1 MKTSKKFLSLF
12 LALVMIITSCSV
24 GLTAFAADGNK
35 TDTNNNYWSSGT
47 DAEAAFDS
55 LNNLVDA
62 YIPQLLQIDSI
73 KKLLENKLGMTV
85 TDTTTISD
93 VVAGAS
99 PLLLGLLGGTSADK
113 ATIRKD
119 SSPMADIY
127 YSYLDEDGS
136 VMDFYSLYSFCESNL
151 NSSNSELK
159 EYCNTTYEKLQTLLG
174 VYKTARQ
181 DYQSKYNASGD
192 ACNSDKYVD
201 AVFDQL
207 GEDFESWTY
216 EGIKNVDIDGT
227 PLSEVKD
234 PDCDFFLNYFSALF
248 SAVGSDVK
256 VENLAD
262 FFYYAYTEEGYLA
275 FYNETLLPL
284 AKMGGATVS
293 KDDIALNS
301 ANDKFYNEE
310 TKGVLVYTGLY
321 TLDEINSMAI
331 TDEQI
336 EKFVADA
343 VANQYNRDQFISYLN
358 SSDCAFS
365 KPVAKYINAM
375 VGASRND
382 GQMMKWLNLARDNDI
397 EGVKSFTYTRGTTKF
412 EENNFTFLEQANYMY
427 PSELIRMN
435 VGSNYDVSSDAYE
448 AVDVQAIYVLFNE
461 YFTSVKPTTSKYQY
475 HYSDYAVPDDLI
487 VEATNDTLDSLLAQ
501 YLAPGSL
508 VAGLVDVNELIAAF
522 TDTDITLYSDDGTG
536 ALNDLWL
543 NLYNQPVE
551 TIFKL
556 LPTVT
561 VVLEEV
567 VMPLLFNGDDDFVYI
582 DLGNLL
588 LTHPDADVTLYP
600 YSQEAGS
607 DIGIGDLSFDLNKV
621 VPAVLHWLVGDESTA
636 YDLVGHYEGDVYDNN
651 VPVFTNIFVA
661 DKALYNAKI
670 GTYNVEKPGLSRTIY
685 KALAGDEKDSSK
697 LKNYK
702 SVAIGLDE
710 AVTELATFAMDA
722 VDEYLAEHS
731 NDLRYYGKTEEEA
744 EVTQRGLNNIFVA
757 LPQIID
763 TIGQNFIKKYNIDS
777 DWTYTYNGKI
787 TTVSKEF
794 KDGTVEQ
801 LQNNTLQA
809 FKDTATS
816 GDPSQVLNVFVNI
829 LIGNWLN
836 GALDIVN
843 DVFSD
848 ENNDITS
855 KLPLVQ
861 GLLAALGGFGETS
874 VITDVVNGLFQLKRS
889 DTASFTL
896 EERSETGFVGFSNE
910 SGFYLLSNIQFDKD
924 GEARG
929 LVPVILSLI
938 NNKST
943 SNDYKFGNAVKSSS
957 PTLASSKKS
966 AAGTDYS
973 KLLTSENTAAAQTLI
988 DTIDELLSSLLS
1000 NTSLNGF
1007 DWDSTDNI
1015 LSSIATFASAYFGAE
1030 NTNAIVKLL
1039 NNYLYFVVGENKATT
1054 SKNGKIGT
1062 SPTSSGDVDAK
1073 KVYTSANLSNL
1084 VIQTYS
1090 LIENLVDYLFYNS
1103 DTGLLTSR
1111 DPNMLI
1117 ADALYGIISPDA
1129 VAVRLS
1135 DDYSKTADIL
1145 LKKDNANWNSFKV
1158 QITQANNTKGTWSKD
1173 YLKFGFKNGDKT
1185 AFYDALGESLNGIA
1199 AIVGVILTDTYTNS
1213 SKTSNWYSEIIYP
1226 VLNSVATATG
1236 ATGVMSPK
1244 AFNKATDSQK
1254 LIKGILTPIS
1264 SILDQIYDAPL
1275 TFVLNLVKGL
1285 AGVLQ
1290 DSYVKK
1296 IVNGA
1301 IDPINYLLDGV
1312 VGIVNYISPTL
1323 AKVVE
1328 NALDGGISV
1337 TLPKKNIVMSL
1348 INSLV
1353 GSVIT
1358 LPNINWNKLATA
1370 KSPAEVLLLVY
1381 GYVVD
1386 VILDSELIQTLL
1398 DKYVPQ
1404 LTTIIKNLSATEILD
1419 ILNEV
1424 LAVVQ
1429 SPTEVYWTFS
1439 QYAAK
1444 LMNKF
1449 YYPTG
1454 VTASEADDAV
1464 DQLDDLVAN
1473 VFPLLQGLGVAD
1485 IDGLKSLVNDNLYTN
1500 EILTTLATSVY
1511 GAIESSSSV
1520 SSVLS
1525 QLGMDL
1531 STTGIA
1537 AYLMDSS
1544 YGKTFSSAA
1553 STLKKAKSWKSV
1565 KSLNWG
1571 FTNGSAKAQT
1581 GFVNGLAAILRP
1593 INNILSIFLAEG
1605 EFDLSSPSNKK
1616 LSKDDIVK
1624 LVKTLELDTT
1634 KLNLGS
1640 GEYGCTLKIFIKKGV
1655 LNITVQSNVKT
1666 ANKKNNVVNVFKV
1679 DLPSIVKDLL
1689 NSDIE
1694 TSGIGIGTN
1703 GYESAIIPLLEAFM
1717 CDGVKT
1723 YKQYQSDYNKAK
1735 DNLLIDIINPVL
1747 DFVGDVCDKPFDT
1760 ITKVLPNVAYFIDSN
1775 GLAQAVSNLLAPITA
1790 ENGLIGIL
1798 DNHGLNV
1805 DDLIESI
1812 VGKDLGTLVT
1822 DALGLKVDLNLELT
1836 HLEKCNIQD
1845 IVLPLVKKLLKSA
1858 KVNIT
1863 IPDFTFE
1870 EIASHGT
1877 IKTVKSAA
1885 KNSDGKYTTK
1895 QVEADQGEVLVAVLR
1910 YVSDLLI
1917 KNASSLKSLLC
1928 NIDAIKKNS
1937 TIANIIKSVFNQ
1949 IGSASKDDIVLAV
1962 FYLLT
1967 EDATDKFFDYT
1978 DFKYDDSYEFS
1989 FGNMDEDF
1997 CRQLA
2002 PMLDGLV
2009 SGLLESKGGL
2019 NGLISGLIYK
2029 DDIISSIATGLYG
2042 AVEGVKINDSIG
2054 SLTSLLAKTDIDFST
2069 SNVASLLTDKAY
2081 GTQYTAAASVIKS
2094 AGSWSKVNKD
2104 DLKWG
2109 VTDRDSFMNALCAVL
2124 RPLYG
2129 VLDVILNDASL
2140 NLFDLIKLPGS
2151 DGYSSTIV
2159 PLLEAFGVYNVKTQ
2173 YQYREDIFEAYDNIL
2188 LDIINPLWD
2197 KVEDILN
2204 APIEMIADI
2213 LPNLSLFFANDGLL
2227 QIVENLLTPIS
2238 ALLDALKPIVDVND
2252 ILVAAG
2258 LDIPKVLKEKVGI
2271 SISKFDIY
2279 DLSGTLAPLVGA
2291 DNVVSFLNDILGI
2304 IKISGNSLGIE
2315 LPDIDW
2321 FKLASHGDFVLN
2333 ATSQAATFGSRISVT
2348 ADQDETLIAV
2358 LRFLIDTIN
2367 YKGNYDAIVNLIGGL
2382 LGNVSDSVSQVIDQ
2396 VLGMLQ
2402 GDSDTVI
2409 EKLVDLLQSFA

>member
-24 GLTAFAADGNK
+24 GFTAFAADGNK
-35 TDTNNNYWSSGT
+35 TDTNNNYWSDGT

-55 LNNLVDA
+55 LNDLVDA
-62 YIPQLLQIDSI
+62 YLPQLLQIDAI
-73 KKLLENKLGMTV
+73 KNLLESKLGMTV
-85 TDTTTISD
+85 TDDTSLSD
-93 VVAGAS
+93 LVAGAS
-99 PLLLGLLGGTSADK
+99 PLLLSTLSSSSYDK

-119 SSPMADIY
+119 KSTMADIK
-127 YSYLDEDGS
+127 YSYLDDENS
-136 VMDFYSLYSFCESNL
+136 AIDFYSLYTFTNDNQ
-151 NSSNSELK
+151 NSSNQELATYCK
-159 EYCNTTYEKLQTLLG
+159 ETNSKLKDLVNLYSTTYNEQREKINTGISRISDYYAQYIFEQCGSDTTTWTLEQL
-174 VYKTARQ
+174 R
-181 DYQSKYNASGD
+181 D
-192 ACNSDKYVD
+192 VD
-201 AVFDQL
+201 V
-207 GEDFESWTY
+207 
-216 EGIKNVDIDGT
+216 NGT
-227 PLSEVKD
+227 PLSKIKD
-234 PDCDFFLNYFSALF
+234 SDCDVLVHYVKTYFED
-248 SAVGSDVK
+248 VNSDV
-256 VENLAD
+256 VADNIADATYYLFNENIIYD
-262 FFYYAYTEEGYLA
+262 EVYKG
-275 FYNETLLPL
+275 L
-284 AKMGGATVS
+284 AKMGGAEIG
-293 KDDIALNS
+293 DDFEYTGDFSDQYYYEYTRALALYS
-301 ANDKFYNEE
+301 
-310 TKGVLVYTGLY
+310 GLY
-321 TLDEINSMAI
+321 TNETLDALSI
-331 TDEQI
+331 TDDQI
-336 EKFVADA
+336 KEYVTYAHSINNFS
-343 VANQYNRDQFISYLN
+343 YNECISYL
-358 SSDCAFS
+358 SSSNCAFS
-365 KPVAKYINAM
+365 APAAYYLTNIAKESDSKNDAQFATYFANAA
-375 VGASRND
+375 GK
-382 GQMMKWLNLARDNDI
+382 GDI
-397 EGVKSFTYTRGTTKF
+397 DSAVEAIKSFKYTTGTSKF
-412 EENNFTFLEQANYMY
+412 EEKGFTLVEQTNYMI
-427 PSELIRMN
+427 PSEIIAMYI
-435 VGSNYDVSSDAYE
+435 SPNYYTGETEGA
-448 AVDVQAIYVLFNE
+448 
-461 YFTSVKPTTSKYQY
+461 TSPINIFLTLHDHFSLVYPTTSQNQY
-475 HYSDYAVPDDLI
+475 KYSDYAIPDNLI
-487 VEATNDTLDSLLAQ
+487 VEA
-501 YLAPGSL
+501 
-508 VAGLVDVNELIAAF
+508 VNSQLNSTIGNLFDEN
-522 TDTDITLYSDDGTG
+522 TSTG
-536 ALNDLWL
+536 AIVAPVVNALFESDIKLYDSDGSGVLNDLWL

-551 TIFKL
+551 TIFNL
-556 LPTVT
+556 IPTV
-561 VVLEEV
+561 VIALDELVLPIVLNDEDDLYNG
-567 VMPLLFNGDDDFVYI
+567 MLYDLLCGDTGI
-582 DLGNLL
+582 LNK
-588 LTHPDADVTLYP
+588 
-600 YSQEAGS
+600 YSQKVGS
-607 DIGIGDLSFDLNKV
+607 EIGIGSLSFDLNTV
-621 VPAVLHWLVGDESTA
+621 IPSILHWLVGDESTA

-651 VPVFTNIFVA
+651 IPVFTNIYVA
-661 DKALYNAKI
+661 DKAIYNAKI
-670 GTYNVEKPGLSRTIY
+670 GTYNVETSGLSRTIY
-685 KALAGDEKDSSK
+685 RALAGDETNSSK
-697 LKNYK
+697 LKTYK

-710 AVTELATFAMDA
+710 AVTEIATFAMEAIDDYL
-722 VDEYLAEHS
+722 DEHAG
-731 NDLRYYGKTEEEA
+731 DLRYDKERIEGDYS
-744 EVTQRGLNNIFVA
+744 VTQKGLNNIFVA
-757 LPQIID
+757 LPQVID
-763 TIGQNFIKKYNIDS
+763 GIGKKFIKKYNVDS
-777 DWTYTYNGKI
+777 DWSYNYDGKI
-787 TTVSKEF
+787 TTISKTF
-794 KDGTVEQ
+794 RNGTVEQ

-816 GDPSQVLNVFVNI
+816 NDPSQVLNVFVNI

-836 GALDIVN
+836 GALDFVN
-843 DVFSD
+843 DLFAD

-861 GLLAALGGFGETS
+861 GLLDALGGFGETS
-874 VITDVVNGLFQLKRS
+874 IITDVVNGLFQLKRS
-889 DTASFTL
+889 DVASFTL
-896 EERSETGFVGFSNE
+896 TQREETGFVGFSNE
-910 SGFYLLSNIQFDKD
+910 SGFFLLSNLQFTEGTTEK
-924 GEARG
+924 G
-929 LVPVILSLI
+929 LIPVILTLI
-938 NNKST
+938 SNDGS
-943 SNDYKFGNAVKSSS
+943 SNDYKFGNAVKSTS

-988 DTIDELLSSLLS
+988 DTLDELLSSLLS

-1015 LSSIATFASAYFGAE
+1015 LSSIATFASAYLGAQ

-1039 NNYLYFVVGENKATT
+1039 NNYLYFIVGENKSTT

-1062 SPTSSGDVDAK
+1062 SPTSSGDVNAK

-1090 LIENLVDYLFYNS
+1090 LIENIVDYLFYNS
-1103 DTGLLTSR
+1103 DSGLLTKR

-1135 DDYSKTADIL
+1135 DNYSKTADIL
-1145 LKKDNANWNSFKV
+1145 LDKDNMNWNSFKV
-1158 QITQANNTKGTWSKD
+1158 QITEANNTKGTWSKD

-1213 SKTSNWYSEIIYP
+1213 SKTSNYYSEVIYP
-1226 VLNSVATATG
+1226 VLNNLATATG
-1236 ATGVMSPK
+1236 ATGVMSPT

-1254 LIKGILTPIS
+1254 LIKGILTPLS
-1264 SILDQIYDAPL
+1264 SVLDQIYDAPL
-1275 TFVLNLVKGL
+1275 SFVLNVVKGL

-1290 DSYVKK
+1290 DSTIKK
-1296 IVNGA
+1296 IVNGV
-1301 IDPINYLLDGV
+1301 IDPINNLLTGATDIISYL
-1312 VGIVNYISPTL
+1312 SPTL
-1323 AKVVE
+1323 SKFVKDAIG
-1328 NALDGGISV
+1328 DGISIS
-1337 TLPKKNIVMSL
+1337 LPKKNIAMSL

-1353 GSVIT
+1353 GSLIT
-1358 LPNINWNKLATA
+1358 LPNIDWNKLATA

-1398 DKYVPQ
+1398 NTYAPQ

-1444 LMNKF
+1444 LMNQF

-1454 VTASEADDAV
+1454 ITASDADDAV

-1485 IDGLKSLVNDNLYTN
+1485 IEGLSSLVNDNLYTN
-1500 EILTTLATSVY
+1500 EILTKLATTLY
-1511 GAIESSSSV
+1511 GALNKNSTVVEVLDIVGIDV
-1520 SSVLS
+1520 STKGVA
-1525 QLGMDL
+1525 D
-1531 STTGIA
+1531 
-1537 AYLMDSS
+1537 YLMDSS

-1553 STLKKAKSWKSV
+1553 STLKKAKSWSNV
-1565 KSLNWG
+1565 KSINWG

-1593 INNILSIFLAEG
+1593 LNNVLSVFLAEG
-1605 EFDLSSPSNKK
+1605 SLS
-1616 LSKDDIVK
+1616 LGG
-1624 LVKTLELDTT
+1624 LELDDVLNLLNISGST
-1634 KLNLGS
+1634 KLGS
-1640 GEYGCTLKIFIKKGV
+1640 GEYGCTLKYSLKNGLLK
-1655 LNITVQSNVKT
+1655 LTVQSNVKT
-1666 ANKKNNVVNVFKV
+1666 ANDKKNVVNVFKI
-1679 DLPSIVKDLL
+1679 DLASVLKDFEKETL
-1689 NSDIE
+1689 NGAE
-1694 TSGIGIGTN
+1694 LNLGTN
-1703 GYESAIIPLLEAFM
+1703 GYENAIIPILEAFM

-1723 YKQYQSDYNKAK
+1723 YKQYQSDYKKAK
-1735 DNLLIDIINPVL
+1735 DNLLIDVLNPIVNL
-1747 DFVGDVCDKPFDT
+1747 VGDVCDKPFDT
-1760 ITKVLPNVAYFIDSN
+1760 VTKILPNVAYFIDSN
-1775 GLAQAVSNLLAPITA
+1775 GVAQAVSNLLAPVTSDEGIIGA
-1790 ENGLIGIL
+1790 LSDNGI
-1798 DNHGLNV
+1798 DV
-1805 DDLIESI
+1805 DDIIEAF
-1812 VGKDLGTLVT
+1812 VGQDLGSLVA
-1822 DALGLKVDLNLELT
+1822 DKLGIKTDLNLEIGN
-1836 HLEKCNIQD
+1836 LEECNIQD
-1845 IVLPLVKKLLKSA
+1845 IVVPLVNKLLKSN
-1858 KVNIT
+1858 NIN
-1863 IPDFTFE
+1863 IKLPDIDFAQ
-1870 EIASHGT
+1870 IASHGT

-1885 KNSDGKYTTK
+1885 KNSNGKYTTK
-1895 QVEADQGEVLVAVLR
+1895 QVQANQGEVLVAVLR

-1917 KNASSLKSLLC
+1917 KNASGLKSILC

-1937 TIANIIKSVFNQ
+1937 TIANVIKSVFNQ

-2019 NGLISGLIYK
+2019 NGLISDLIYK

-2042 AVEGVKINDSIG
+2042 AVEGVTISDSIG
-2054 SLTSLLAKTDIDFST
+2054 SLTSLLAQTDIDFST
-2069 SNVASLLTDKAY
+2069 SNIASLLTNEAY

-2094 AGSWSKVNKD
+2094 AESWSKVNKD

-2124 RPLYG
+2124 RPIYG
-2129 VLDVILNDASL
+2129 VLDVLLNDASL

-2159 PLLEAFGVYNVKTQ
+2159 PLLEAFGVYNIKTQ
-2173 YQYREDIFEAYDNIL
+2173 YQYREDIYEAYDNIL

-2238 ALLDALKPIVDVND
+2238 ALLEALKPIVDVND
-2252 ILVAAG
+2252 ILVAVG
-2258 LDIPKVLKEKVGI
+2258 LDIPKLLKEKVGI

-2291 DNVVSFLNDILGI
+2291 DNVVSFLNSILGI
-2304 IKISGNSLGIE
+2304 IKINGASLGIE

-2321 FKLASHGDFVLN
+2321 FQLASHGDFVLN
-2333 ATSQAATFGSRISVT
+2333 ATSQAATFGSRISVK

-2402 GDSDTVI
+2402 GDSDSVI